1 MFTYLSILIAFYI
14 SQAALCQLCQVGNR
28 QKLIVT
34 IASVW
39 SLLIIDRMVFDISII
54 RYCVFQNNLSRITGQ
69 LIIRNTKNTTMAI

>member
-34 IASVW
+34 IASGW
-39 SLLIIDRMVFDISII
+39 RCLLIIDLMV
-54 RYCVFQNNLSRITGQ
+54 
-69 LIIRNTKNTTMAI
+69 